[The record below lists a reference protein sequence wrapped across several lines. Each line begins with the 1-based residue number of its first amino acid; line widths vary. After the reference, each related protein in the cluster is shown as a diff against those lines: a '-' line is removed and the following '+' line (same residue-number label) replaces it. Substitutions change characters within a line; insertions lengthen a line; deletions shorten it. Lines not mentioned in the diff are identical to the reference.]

1 MRVCEDKAVSRNVL
15 LYFPLLSLLTTEV
28 ITRNNCNKLLR
39 LRLLVEMHRRDFPLW
54 QMMGVNAVYRN
65 AN

>member
-1 MRVCEDKAVSRNVL
+1 MRVCEDKAASRNVL
-15 LYFPLLSLLTTEV
+15 LHFPLLSLLTTEV